1 MIQTNRIK
9 KWITNKLSEFHVLD
23 SKNECQLVTSRLRSQ
38 TAHTEWQ
45 NEKRSKKKHEWENAT
60 HDHFARL
67 ECRGV
72 DTASCRANHVLV
84 LRVEKSYSLWP
95 HLLPLPFVTCNRIST
110 RLAVYVCA
118 RPLRS
123 AATLER
129 DGMLTKQCARVCA
142 NIMIQSAFAGCWRK
156 LFRCTG
162 EPKESHPGDRY

>member
-72 DTASCRANHVLV
+72 DTASCRANHVLA

-95 HLLPLPFVTCNRIST
+95 HLLPLGTFTLRYMQSNLYTAGCVC
-110 RLAVYVCA
+110 VCA
-118 RPLRS
+118 TPALCGHIRKGWNAHQTVR
-123 AATLER
+123 A
-129 DGMLTKQCARVCA
+129 CVC
-142 NIMIQSAFAGCWRK
+142 
-156 LFRCTG
+156 
-162 EPKESHPGDRY
+162 